1 MIQHLFKFTK
11 DCLEQQKKLT
21 LHWYERDGLLTYY
34 NQLKLDEFIQNSDDW
49 LNKVEVINFNIIY
62 HRCRGDH

>member
-1 MIQHLFKFTK
+1 M
-11 DCLEQQKKLT
+11 
-21 LHWYERDGLLTYY
+21 HWYERDVLLTYY
-34 NQLKLDEFIQNSDDW
+34 NQLKLNEFIQNSDDW